1 MNRDKFF
8 KKKQNV
14 WQLLGA
20 LILISLS
27 VWKISKGLEQ
37 NMDIRFYDESFY
49 LTQGL
54 FQNISDWIPD
64 YSPLYCLH
72 YKILGVLFPD
82 GIELYYANY
91 RFWDLVLGI
100 SIYALLRKAG
110 IAYVPAILWGMS
122 ACASQLG
129 LPLWPKAGH
138 LAMTATSI
146 GIAGIWFWRGQLK
159 TQLIWITGICL
170 CISWCRPEF
179 LAGALTA
186 GLLLI
191 YFIWKGEGTIGKPA
205 FIPLLLALIFALIWG
220 LPFGESGRG
229 LVAFGQHFVHN
240 WRNISGQNSGD
251 LMWDW
256 VNWRPIFEQHF
267 SSAKNPLEAFFTNPA
282 DMLQHLWF
290 NLRYLFYNSLVYFSE
305 TLFPKRLYGISPL
318 IGFGLLWLGAEIL
331 QGFELGEKFLKKLK
345 DQNTSSF
352 LPWFCLAIPSL
363 LAGLLF
369 QPRPHYILPLLPFF
383 VFGAGLFLR
392 NITLSKSLK
401 SWRPALIQLPFILLF
416 FLPDCQAF
424 FQIVSES
431 PTSNKATHPEKEELF
446 GPVTAKSLAH
456 KTLIQELEKYP
467 FQKDFRIFDASTGAT
482 EYLGKKVIQCGKT
495 GFEMNYQ
502 TLANFP
508 HFLDSAKVQG
518 IFLHET
524 IRYDRFFSS
533 NVHWQK
539 LKSQPQNMGWLK
551 IPIGKAGDS
560 LLVRN

>member
-14 WQLLGA
+14 WQPLGA

-54 FQNISDWIPD
+54 FQNISEWIPD

-100 SIYALLRKAG
+100 SIYALLRQAG
-110 IAYVPAILWGMS
+110 TAYVPAILWGMS

-138 LAMTATSI
+138 LAMAATSI

-159 TQLIWITGICL
+159 TQLIWIMGICL

-191 YFIWKGEGTIGKPA
+191 YFIWKGEGTISKPA
-205 FIPLLLALIFALIWG
+205 FTPLLLALIFALIWG

-240 WRNISGQNSGD
+240 WRNISGKNSGD

-267 SSAKNPLEAFFTNPA
+267 SSAKNPLEAFFKNPA

-383 VFGAGLFLR
+383 VFGPGLFLR

-416 FLPDCQAF
+416 FLPECQAF
-424 FQIVSES
+424 FQVISDS
-431 PTSNKATHPEKEELF
+431 STSNEATHPEKEELF

-456 KTLIQELEKYP
+456 KTLIQELKKYP
-467 FQKDFRIFDASTGAT
+467 FPKDFRIFDASTGAT

-502 TLANFP
+502 ALANFP

>member
-20 LILISLS
+20 LVLISLS

-54 FQNISDWIPD
+54 YQNISEWIPD

-91 RFWDLVLGI
+91 RFWDLILGI
-100 SIYALLRKAG
+100 SVYALLRLSG
-110 IAYVPAILWGMS
+110 ISFIPAILWGMS
-122 ACASQLG
+122 ACASQIG

-138 LAMTATSI
+138 LAMAGTSI
-146 GIAGIWFWRGQLK
+146 GIAGLWFWRDQLK
-159 TQLIWITGICL
+159 TQLVWISGICF

-186 GLLLI
+186 GFLLL
-191 YFIWKGEGTIGKPA
+191 FFLWKGEGTISKA
-205 FIPLLLALIFALIWG
+205 ALIPWLLVMAFALLWG

-267 SSAKNPLEAFFTNPA
+267 ASAKNPLEAFFMNPA

-290 NLRYLFYNSLVYFSE
+290 NLRYLFYNSLVYFTE
-305 TLFPKRLYGISPL
+305 TLFPKRLYGISP
-318 IGFGLLWLGAEIL
+318 ITGFGILWLGVEIL
-331 QGFELGEKFLKKLK
+331 QGFKLGEKILKKLK
-345 DQNTSSF
+345 DQNTSNF
-352 LPWFCLAIPSL
+352 LPWFCLTIPSL

-383 VFGAGLFLR
+383 VFGTGLFFR
-392 NITLSKSLK
+392 SITISQGLK
-401 SWRPALIQLPFILLF
+401 KWRPALMLLPLILLF
-416 FLPDCQAF
+416 FLPECRAF
-424 FQIVSES
+424 FQVIPYSS
-431 PTSNKATHPEKEELF
+431 ASNQTTHPEKEELF
-446 GPVTAKSLAH
+446 GPVTTKSLEH

-467 FQKDFRIFDASTGAT
+467 FPKDFRIFDASTGAT
-482 EYLGKKVIQCGKT
+482 EYLGKKVIQCGKI

-502 TLANFP
+502 ALAEFH

-524 IRYDRFFSS
+524 IRYDRFFTG
-533 NVHWQK
+533 NPTWQK
-539 LKSQPQNMGWLK
+539 LKSQPQKMGWLK
-551 IPIGKAGDS
+551 IPVGKAGDS